1 MLRSAQGRSRLLWG
15 GGAAI
20 LTVLA
25 FAYGLGVGARHWP
38 PFALLK
44 WIQGSIHQAPPS
56 ESRAAEAAAEI
67 ARIVREHSGPSRS
80 EQARFARE
88 FVYDHS
94 IHKIDEEHT
103 RYAWDT
109 AQVLQRLHDHDLTNQ
124 DPPHLSC
131 GPRALAL
138 QAVLD
143 ALEIE
148 NRVVHTFSG
157 DYDGIRSHTFVE
169 VFDDRSGRWVVHD
182 PDYDLTYV
190 EAESGQQV
198 SLLQMVLS
206 GVETVLPLSRR
217 GRGWELN
224 KVDCLRDHYFQ
235 VAKYDIRAD
244 DSTVLVVNVDRFP
257 AGKRFPANDGVTFEE
272 FSKSRYRHAVFLP
285 VNTVPCPPKAP
296 PKGDRHI
303 LRPSSCEES
312 NAKRAEK

>member
-1 MLRSAQGRSRLLWG
+1 MFRSVQGRSRLLWG

-56 ESRAAEAAAEI
+56 ESRAAEAAAGI
-67 ARIVREHSGPSRS
+67 ARVVRERAGPSQS
-80 EQARFARE
+80 EQAQFARE

-94 IHKIDEEHT
+94 VHKIDEEHA
-103 RYAWDT
+103 RCAWDT
-109 AQVLQRLHDHDLTNQ
+109 AQVLQRLHDHCLTNR

-143 ALEIE
+143 ALAIE

-157 DYDGIRSHTFVE
+157 DYDGVRSHSFVE
-169 VFDDRSGRWVVHD
+169 VFDDRSGRWVIHD
-182 PDYDLTYV
+182 PDYDVSYV
-190 EAESGQQV
+190 EAESGQPV
-198 SLLQMVLS
+198 PLLRMVL
-206 GVETVLPLSRR
+206 GGIETVLPLSRR

-224 KVDCLRDHYFQ
+224 KVECLRDHFFQ
-235 VAKYDIRAD
+235 VAKYDLRPD
-244 DSTVLVVNVDRFP
+244 DSPVLVVNVDRFP
-257 AGKRFPANDGVTFEE
+257 VGKRFPANDGVTFEE
-272 FSKSRYRHAVFLP
+272 FAKSRYRHAVFLS
-285 VNTVPCPPKAP
+285 VNAVPCPPK
-296 PKGDRHI
+296 KER
-303 LRPSSCEES
+303 
-312 NAKRAEK
+312 